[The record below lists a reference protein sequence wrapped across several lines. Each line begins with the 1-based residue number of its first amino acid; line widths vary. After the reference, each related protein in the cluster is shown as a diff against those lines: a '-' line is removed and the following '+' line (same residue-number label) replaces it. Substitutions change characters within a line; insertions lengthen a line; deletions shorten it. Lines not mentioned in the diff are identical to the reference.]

1 MIVGF
6 VLLDAKSPQKV
17 LLKDKRLIQIG
28 GKKIMNIMG
37 QLTQKIF
44 HKLKITYAHRNRE
57 CGWNLVIF
65 FFLSRDAQLRMA
77 FWVVTFF

>member
-6 VLLDAKSPQKV
+6 VLLDAKFPQKG

-37 QLTQKIF
+37 QLTQKVF

-57 CGWNLVIF
+57 CDWNLVIF
-65 FFLSRDAQLRMA
+65 FF
-77 FWVVTFF
+77 FFFPF